1 LPHRRPISGRAGFR
15 QVDAGNMVHAA
26 DANGIVILTQIEPI
40 AVVFTLPEDNLPTVL
55 SRLRDRAELPVDAY
69 DRAGRTRLASG
80 RVLTIDNRIDP
91 STGTFRLKALFE
103 NHDQTLFPEQFVN
116 ARMLAE
122 TRHAQVVIRTAAVQR
137 GTNGT
142 FVYAINPDRSV
153 ELRQVTLGIENGD
166 ETAIVSGLGVG
177 DHVVLD
183 GTDRLRSGAQVDVR
197 APAAAAAP

>member
-1 LPHRRPISGRAGFR
+1 
-15 QVDAGNMVHAA
+15 
-26 DANGIVILTQIEPI
+26 
-40 AVVFTLPEDNLPTVL
+40 
-55 SRLRDRAELPVDAY
+55 
-69 DRAGRTRLASG
+69 GRTRLASG

-177 DHVVLD
+177 DHVVPA
-183 GTDRLRSGAQVDVR
+183 GTHRLRSGAQVDVR